1 MAHALD
7 GVRLKC
13 QRARLHLYT
22 LEAEFDLFG
31 CDAYGVRHQ
40 VESHGRVHVYRVNRV
55 RHTRPEWGPII
66 GDCLHN
72 AASALDQ
79 LAYQLAILHSG
90 KLSSGLARD
99 THFPIYGSSREFWAN
114 LRKLQG
120 IGPDL
125 IAPIERLQ
133 PYHGVEGSNQHWL
146 MILKRLSNLDKHRM
160 LHTTGYRFGGTAHYE
175 PESLID
181 VTFPTG
187 PLNLGAELGRFVFDP
202 PNPEMYVDPSFTVRI
217 AFKDTPVAE
226 RIDIRTMLT
235 TICTRVEAI
244 VDEFRPLFR

>member
-1 MAHALD
+1 
-7 GVRLKC
+7 
-13 QRARLHLYT
+13 
-22 LEAEFDLFG
+22 
-31 CDAYGVRHQ
+31 
-40 VESHGRVHVYRVNRV
+40 VHVYRVNRV

-125 IAPIERLQ
+125 MAPIERLQ
-133 PYHGVEGSNQHWL
+133 PYHGVEGPNQHWL

-187 PLNLGAELGRFVFDP
+187 PLKLGAELARFVFDP
-202 PNPEMYVDPSFTVRI
+202 PNPEMKVDPSFTVRI

-235 TICTRVEAI
+235 MICTRVEAI
-244 VDEFRPLFR
+244 VEEFRPLFR